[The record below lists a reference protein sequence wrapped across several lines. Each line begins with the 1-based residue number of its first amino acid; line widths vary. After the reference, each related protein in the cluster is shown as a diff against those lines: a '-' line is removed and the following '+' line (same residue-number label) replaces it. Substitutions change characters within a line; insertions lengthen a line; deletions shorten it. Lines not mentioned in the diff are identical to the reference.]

1 MAFLTDKEEL
11 KPGLV
16 IFRRGDVQ
24 HRNWYCRVKLPK
36 ADRYKTISLKTADVR
51 DARDRAYD
59 HDADLRFRI
68 KHDVPIFNRP
78 FSEIA
83 KEYVEQQKRRAATG
97 QVSDARWRKCQ
108 SVIKASLD
116 PYVGTTQIHLIG
128 HDRWDDYPTWRREHG
143 KGRLRG
149 QVSDA
154 TIRFE
159 MSIFRSVMSH
169 AVKKRYIR
177 ADQLFQGRPTLAKMR
192 RDAFSPEEYRKLH
205 TVGRKWVKAAN
216 AKRPSSNWYRTVAY
230 NFVLI
235 MCNTGMRPSEA
246 KNLRWRDV
254 TIRKDRKARDVAVL
268 RVSGKGK
275 TRELVAPASV
285 ADYIERI
292 RAIAKAAGPD
302 DRVFTTHTGKPAL
315 TLYQNMIED
324 LLEEAELR
332 TGPSGIPRST
342 YSFRHTYATFRLSEG
357 VDSYFL
363 AQQMGTSVAM
373 IEDHYGHVTPV
384 RNANR
389 ILQGMTG
396 WQAIPAEPEEAEA
409 PTKSSKGKKAIPAE
423 PEYETPSKASKGK
436 KVSAAGAAAQ
446 QKRASRRRPASPE
459 PRP

>member
-36 ADRYKTISLKTADVR
+36 TDRYKTISLKTADVAS
-51 DARDRAYD
+51 ARDRAYD

-68 KHDVPIFNRP
+68 KHDVPIFNHS
-78 FSEIA
+78 FSQIA

-108 SVIKASLD
+108 SVINARLD
-116 PYVGTTQIHLIG
+116 LYVGSTQIHLIG
-128 HDRWDDYPTWRREHG
+128 QDRWDDYPTWRRENS
-143 KGRLRG
+143 KGRLRE

-205 TVGRKWVKAAN
+205 TVGRSWMNA
-216 AKRPSSNWYRTVAY
+216 AKRPSSTWYRTVAY

-254 TIRKDRKARDVAVL
+254 TIRKDRKERDVAVL
-268 RVSGKGK
+268 RVTGKGK

-285 ADYIERI
+285 AEYIERI
-292 RAIAKAAGPD
+292 RTIAKASGPD
-302 DRVFTTHTGKPAL
+302 DRVFTTHTGKPAIS
-315 TLYQNMIED
+315 LYQNMIED
-324 LLEEAELR
+324 LLIEAELR
-332 TGPSGIPRST
+332 QGPSGIPRST

-384 RNANR
+384 KNADR

-396 WQAIPAEPEEAEA
+396 WQAIPAEPEPEA
-409 PTKSSKGKKAIPAE
+409 
-423 PEYETPSKASKGK
+423 PSKASKGK
-436 KVSAAGAAAQ
+436 KASADSAAAPQ
-446 QKRASRRRPASPE
+446 NRASRRQPASTA